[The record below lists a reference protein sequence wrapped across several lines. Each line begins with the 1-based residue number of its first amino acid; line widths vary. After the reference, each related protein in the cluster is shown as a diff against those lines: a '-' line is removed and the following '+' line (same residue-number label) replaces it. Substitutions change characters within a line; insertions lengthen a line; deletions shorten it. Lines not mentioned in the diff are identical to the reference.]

1 MSATARRQP
10 MTRLRRLL
18 RRLDRSHSG
27 DQNVCQTCSLQRLA
41 AQMVDELEAEAH
53 QIGSPDLGP
62 GSASVT
68 MTVEALIAVMWALDV
83 QDADEQ
89 GRVLQALLDHV
100 GGIVLDQLALE
111 EEEMTGRG
119 QDAEED
125 APPPPA
131 PRRSGSL
138 H

>member
-10 MTRLRRLL
+10 IIRLRRLL

-41 AQMVDELEAEAH
+41 AQMVDELETEAH

-68 MTVEALIAVMWALDV
+68 MAVEALIAVMWSLDV
-83 QDADEQ
+83 QEADEQ

-119 QDAEED
+119 QDADDET
-125 APPPPA
+125 PPPPA